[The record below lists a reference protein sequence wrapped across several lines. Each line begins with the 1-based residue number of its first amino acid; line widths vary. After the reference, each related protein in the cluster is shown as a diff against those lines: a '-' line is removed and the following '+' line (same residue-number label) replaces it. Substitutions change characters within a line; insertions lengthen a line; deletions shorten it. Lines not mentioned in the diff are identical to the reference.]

1 MKLTILTIGKARKS
15 PEAELWADW
24 LKRCPFPAKL
34 QEFDSRLPPGP
45 SQNRRGKP
53 QDAELCS
60 AGSGLSKKL
69 IGLDPNGVNIRS
81 EDLSD
86 IIGDGGQ
93 MASRTV
99 FFAVGGADGHHQNL
113 LDACDKLISFG
124 RVTWPHMLCRAMLAE
139 QLYRA
144 EMILARH
151 PYHRA

>member
-1 MKLTILTIGKARKS
+1 MKLTILAIGKARKS
-15 PEAELWADW
+15 PEAELWEDW
-24 LKRCPFPAKL
+24 LKRCPFPATM

-45 SQNRRGKP
+45 ARTEDESRRILNFV
-53 QDAELCS
+53 QQAQ
-60 AGSGLSKKL
+60 GSTKRL

-86 IIGDGGQ
+86 IIGNWRADGVSQ
-93 MASRTV
+93 C
-99 FFAVGGADGHHQNL
+99 FFAVGGADGHHQHL

>member
-1 MKLTILTIGKARKS
+1 MLNYVQQAQG
-15 PEAELWADW
+15 
-24 LKRCPFPAKL
+24 
-34 QEFDSRLPPGP
+34 
-45 SQNRRGKP
+45 
-53 QDAELCS
+53 S
-60 AGSGLSKKL
+60 AKKL

-86 IIGDGGQ
+86 IIGTWRADGI
-93 MASRTV
+93 SHC

-113 LDACDKLISFG
+113 LDTCDKLISFG